1 MIMKAISELC
11 EEHRKLEALAGEM
24 LRIVAAPAADAAAIA
39 TLRWRLAQN
48 LLDHCA
54 GEDRAIY
61 DRLLASGDAAA
72 TALAWR
78 YRQEFGTLGAAYA
91 HYISDWPVD
100 RINRNWIG
108 FRADTETM
116 MARLGDRIEAEEVEL
131 YAHAERLDLRRRAA

>member
-1 MIMKAISELC
+1 MSAISELC
-11 EEHRKLEALAGEM
+11 EEHRKLEALAGQM
-24 LRIVAAPAADAAAIA
+24 LAIVAAPVADAAAIA
-39 TLRWRLAQN
+39 TLRWRLAQA

-54 GEDRAIY
+54 VEDRAVY

-78 YRQEFGTLGAAYA
+78 YRQEFGALGAAYA

-108 FRADTETM
+108 FRADTQTM
-116 MARLGDRIEAEEVEL
+116 MNTLSARILCEEREL
-131 YAHAERLDLRRRAA
+131 YAHVERIETRRRAA

>member
-1 MIMKAISELC
+1 MATIRELYD
-11 EEHRKLEALAGEM
+11 EHRKLEALAGQM
-24 LRIVAAPAADAAAIA
+24 LAIVAGRVADAAAIA
-39 TLRWRLAQN
+39 GIRWRMAQA

-54 GEDRAIY
+54 AEDRSVY

-78 YRQEFGTLGAAYA
+78 YRQEFGALGAAFA

-116 MARLGDRIEAEEVEL
+116 MGRILARIECEESEL
-131 YAHAERLDLRRRAA
+131 YAHAERIAARRRAA